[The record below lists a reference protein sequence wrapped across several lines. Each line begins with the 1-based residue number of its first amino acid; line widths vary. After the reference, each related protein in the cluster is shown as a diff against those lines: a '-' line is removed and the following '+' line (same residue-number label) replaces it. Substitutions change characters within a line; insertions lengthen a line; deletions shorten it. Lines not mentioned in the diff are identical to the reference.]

1 MNKMISPG
9 LLLALGACIIAVP
22 SSAEVP
28 SPLAQH
34 SSGMPMQ
41 EIQCNDSRTLM
52 EAPRGTPA
60 RVYGNS
66 VETMQQRG
74 WAVVQTLQGKQAT
87 PATEIE
93 ISTKKAITTCSMKDV
108 SPKTGELGPFAY
120 FFPQYCLT
128 FPEQILLGEKFE
140 VVLDYTFVI
149 PSHVSDDFTEKNP
162 PCYWFDPCKGVLS
175 DDGDVIMHFSYND
188 LLRLAQMS
196 LDADG
201 NNAKFLNYEEPAMI
215 CGENCLNRLM
225 RLGSSFQVDKN
236 AYVEL
241 LNEPDYVLVS
251 YGNDTRHLP
260 IRAFDYGTMQPSF
273 DNTQPQQKT
282 LTFVINEPDTDYPF
296 GKIRIDFN
304 GDGKGQIHFHV
315 GQDGVVRLSDE
326 PITVT
331 SEGGEGV
338 SQPIQL
344 TLNLPESTTKPPP
357 KIPFSNVTDPEQ
369 LNAMMRDLAI
379 YFKEYI
385 PDSDPE
391 TVMRES
397 NVSDEFIDRFFTLY
411 PELRAQSFVPS
422 LWFVLPSTHVQTQ
435 PPALYS
441 LHFWSF

>member
-1 MNKMISPG
+1 MGKMIIPG
-9 LLLALGACIIAVP
+9 MMMMMMMLTLGAGMIAAP
-22 SSAEVP
+22 SSAEAP

-225 RLGSSFQVDKN
+225 RLGSSFQVTKN

-241 LNEPDYVLVS
+241 LDEPDYVFVKHWNATK
-251 YGNDTRHLP
+251 YLP
-260 IRAFDYGTMQPSF
+260 IRTFDHGTIQPSF

-282 LTFVINEPDTDYPF
+282 LTFVINESDTYYPL
-296 GKIRIDFN
+296 GKVRIDFG
-304 GDGKGQIHFHV
+304 GDGKGQIHFYV

-326 PITVT
+326 PITIADKVIPPLALSVPEPSVET
-331 SEGGEGV
+331 PPEDPLEGMDADDIEWLADGLGAWYREYTPDEGV
-338 SQPIQL
+338 EAEL
-344 TLNLPESTTKPPP
+344 RNAKFPEW
-357 KIPFSNVTDPEQ
+357 
-369 LNAMMRDLAI
+369 
-379 YFKEYI
+379 
-385 PDSDPE
+385 
-391 TVMRES
+391 
-397 NVSDEFIDRFFTLY
+397 FIEKFFALH
-411 PELRAQSFVPS
+411 PELRAQSFAPPPWSAFLSAHAQTPPS
-422 LWFVLPSTHVQTQ
+422 FVHGN
-435 PPALYS
+435 AHHYAG
-441 LHFWSF
+441 